1 MRKVKKLMVG
11 ALCSVSLLMGVT
23 TATHAYILGDA
34 TYDGRVDLED
44 ASKILRYALGIEAVN
59 DSKEK
64 LGNADVDKDG
74 KITLSDAVRV
84 LKMAMDVEED
94 AVKFKYYDEVNH
106 IYYNLYP
113 VERGVICVCKNSNN
127 FPIELETEVVFYQNG
142 KMAKIGKDCNY
153 YLEAG
158 RESTFFIYGDYNT
171 TTYKYEVYDDYKVNF
186 DVSTSTIDM
195 KFSDCKNI
203 AYKVD
208 KGTDKMLVEFS
219 NHSSKTFNY
228 IQATVLYYDFE
239 GNVIGSSST
248 YPECTKA
255 GTVSYETFY
264 YPYDEK
270 GKTIIPASYKL
281 YVDYAYGYD
290 WDN

>member
-11 ALCSVSLLMGVT
+11 ALCSVSLLMGVK

-34 TYDGRVDLED
+34 TYDGKVDLED
-44 ASKILRYALGIEAVN
+44 ASKILRYALGIEAV
-59 DSKEK
+59 DSSKEM

-74 KITLSDAVRV
+74 KITLSDAVRI

-113 VERGVICVCKNSNN
+113 VERGVICVCKNSND
-127 FPIELETEVVFYQNG
+127 FPIELEAEVVFYQSE
-142 KMAKIGKDCNY
+142 KMAKIGNDWNF

-158 RESTFFIYGDYNT
+158 RECVFFIYGDYNT
-171 TTYKYEVYDDYKVNF
+171 TTGKYEVYDDYKVNF
-186 DVSTSTIDM
+186 DVSTSIMDM
-195 KFSDCKNI
+195 KFSECKNI
-203 AYKVD
+203 SYKVD

-219 NHSSKTFNY
+219 NHASRTLNY
-228 IQATVLYYDFE
+228 IQATVVYYDFD
-239 GNVIGSSST
+239 GNVIGSNST
-248 YPECTKA
+248 CPECTKQ

-264 YPYDEK
+264 YPYDEQ

-281 YVDYAYGYD
+281 YLDYAYGYD